1 MCIRD
6 RLSALHSLDFVHQG
20 FDWIDCHDSDQSII
34 SYVRR
39 GLDNSFVIIVLNFTP
54 VLRKGYRIGVPQ
66 AGSYNEVF
74 NSDAT
79 CYGGSNQG
87 NGSGLHTED
96 VAWMN
101 HNQSLVITLPPLAGL
116 VLKLN

>member
-1 MCIRD
+1 MDPAWPCFHPV
-6 RLSALHSLDFVHQG
+6 SYTHLDVYKRQ
-20 FDWIDCHDSDQSII
+20 DQSII

-54 VLRKGYRIGVPQ
+54 VLREGYRIGVPQ
-66 AGSYNEVF
+66 AGTYNEVF
-74 NSDAT
+74 NSDAA

-87 NGSGLHTED
+87 NGAGLHTED

-101 HNQSLVITLPPLAGL
+101 RSQSLVITLPPLAGL
-116 VLKLN
+116 VLKPA

>member
-6 RLSALHSLDFVHQG
+6 RHTLDFVVQG
-20 FDWIDCHDSDQSII
+20 FEWIDCHDSDQSIV

-54 VLRKGYRIGVPQ
+54 VLRNEYRIGVPQ
-66 AGSYNEVF
+66 AGSYREIF
-74 NSDAT
+74 NSDAG

-87 NGSGLHTED
+87 NGAGLHTEN
-96 VAWMN
+96 VSWMN
-101 HNQSLVITLPPLAGL
+101 RNQSLVITLPPLAGI
-116 VLKLN
+116 VLQLN